1 MAVERRLG
9 GARARF
15 TDRWGGNSAAPF
27 DSLNL
32 ADHVGDDPDAVTAN
46 RTRVATI
53 FEVPDATWVLPRH
66 VHGSTVLTVDEASEL
81 GVIGPVRDE
90 GDGAATNRF
99 GVLLGALGADCAPIA
114 IANDTACAAVHA
126 GWRGAV
132 GGVVEAGVAAVRA
145 LGTGPVRAVVG
156 PCICVRHY
164 EFGADT
170 LADIVARVGP
180 EVRGHTESGDPAF
193 DLRGAIRLAFSRADV
208 AGADVEILDIC
219 TAESADHFSY
229 RRDGVTGRHGVVV
242 RRA

>member
-9 GARARF
+9 GALAYF
-15 TDRWGGNSAAPF
+15 TDRSGGSSEAPF

-32 ADHVGDDPDAVTAN
+32 ADHVGDDPNAVRAN
-46 RTRVATI
+46 RKRVETI
-53 FEVPDATWVLPRH
+53 LESPGATWVLPRH
-66 VHGSTVLTVDEASEL
+66 VHGSTVLVIDAASEL
-81 GVIGPVRDE
+81 GGTAAGRGE

-114 IANDTACAAVHA
+114 IANDSACAAVHA

-145 LGTGPVRAVVG
+145 LGTGPVRAIVG

-164 EFGADT
+164 EFGADA
-170 LADIVARVGP
+170 LAGIVEGFGP
-180 EVRGHTESGDPAF
+180 SVAGQTEAGDPAF
-193 DLRGAIRLAFSRADV
+193 DLRGAIRLAFSRAEVDD
-208 AGADVEILDIC
+208 ADVEILDIC

-242 RRA
+242 RRG

>member
-1 MAVERRLG
+1 MSVERRLG
-9 GARARF
+9 GARAIF
-15 TDRWGGNSAAPF
+15 TDRWAGSSAAPF
-27 DSLNL
+27 DTLNL
-32 ADHVGDDPDAVTAN
+32 ADHVGDDPNAVSAN
-46 RTRVATI
+46 RERVATI
-53 FEVPDATWVLPRH
+53 LESPGAIWVLPRH
-66 VHGSTVLTVDEASEL
+66 VHGSTVLTIDAASEL
-81 GVIGPVRDE
+81 GGTATGREE
-90 GDGAATNRF
+90 GDGVATDRF

-164 EFGADT
+164 EFGADA
-170 LADIVARVGP
+170 LAEIVARVGP
-180 EVRGHTESGDPAF
+180 GVGGHTETGDPAF
-193 DLRGAIRLAFSRADV
+193 DLRGAIRLAFSRAEVDD
-208 AGADVEILDIC
+208 ADVEILDIC

-242 RRA
+242 RRG